1 MTQAVEF
8 SFFKENEGALGDGV
22 VAFWYKRMRM
32 YCLRIG
38 SACVILG
45 DGGYKPPEI
54 SAYQEDALLNS
65 KAQQMRKIAA
75 CINKAIIEKDIRIEN
90 DGAIIITDFA
100 EFEI

>member
-1 MTQAVEF
+1 M
-8 SFFKENEGALGDGV
+8 
-22 VAFWYKRMRM
+22 
-32 YCLRIG
+32 
-38 SACVILG
+38 G

-75 CINKAIIEKDIRIEN
+75 RINKAIIERDIRLEN
-90 DGAIIITDFA
+90 DGKITITDFA